1 MIFKLF
7 LQTYVLPTNASQNI
21 TGMSTLFH
29 YVNTD
34 LSGGLLALML
44 MLGIFVVI
52 FIALKDYRAA
62 NAFLVASFFNVI
74 ISIFFRV
81 LGEINN
87 KWMYLSIILVGF
99 GLVWVHIDN
108 KKSGM

>member
-1 MIFKLF
+1 MILDI
-7 LQTYVLPTNASQNI
+7 YPLPSNASQNI
-21 TGMSTLFH
+21 TGFATLFH

-34 LSGGLLALML
+34 LSGGIFALML

-52 FIALKDYRAA
+52 FISLKSYRTG

-81 LGEINN
+81 LGEISN
-87 KWMYLSIILVGF
+87 KWMYLSIVLVGV
-99 GLVWVHIDN
+99 GIVWVHIDN
-108 KKSGM
+108 KNSGF